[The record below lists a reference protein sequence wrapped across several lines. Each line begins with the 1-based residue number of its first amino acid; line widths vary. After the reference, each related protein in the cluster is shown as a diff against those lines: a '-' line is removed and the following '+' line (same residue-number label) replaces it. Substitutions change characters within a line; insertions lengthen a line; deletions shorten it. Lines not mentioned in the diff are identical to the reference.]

1 MSSFPFPSTGDNPF
15 AFYRSVLRAHSIHL
29 PDDPAGFRAR
39 LIVLFIVVACLFLT
53 SLLNFALHILSYRI
67 KGRSIWLFRLVERD
81 GSKRILSNHFALC
94 GIGGAVMFAILFG
107 DCLALWRTY
116 VSPGNGDGIRHVA
129 IWGFA
134 VWPPAYAVGWTLS
147 WATFQAYGQV
157 ASASASLH
165 PAGVDAKGRGWRA
178 GMPAWLENLLFV
190 GGGIGA
196 VATHSTLAGIASE
209 ASNDLWH
216 TFDVFD
222 GYLASQASSWDGS
235 TLSAT
240 AGSQILKG
248 FSEMEKAADH
258 FYYTSAN
265 MCIGAAV
272 LPLFLVLV
280 NLVLASFV
288 LTIRQNI
295 RLQLV
300 HFPTLTA
307 SDAVPTNVAVSPPAD
322 GEKPNQRDP
331 LPSPTSP
338 TFLLPRSSPTLP
350 PSSVPFSPPTPIL
363 SPSSPRMVL
372 SISIDPQTNTSLR
385 TTRPLPTRSHVR
397 AIADDPEL
405 AVAGSSSHL
414 YADRISALMKA
425 EIELLV
431 IGVSVIVGA
440 LALAVT
446 CAWSVTVF
454 RDWEN
459 MSWAKQEAVLT
470 LPIWVLGIGLVVG
483 EGAHAW
489 VEWKYVVGRWWRI
502 EQYAQSKERR
512 ESDLAAK
519 PASATGGGS
528 RRFSIRSFGIR
539 PPFGRS
545 TTTDSTRSARGV
557 GGGRTSQV
565 GGGGFDGAIEVA
577 IEVMQKEEVDVE
589 VEDEEEAVDEL
600 LYSEARRAAREGEKL
615 EQPRRKEVWED

>member
-1 MSSFPFPSTGDNPF
+1 MS
-15 AFYRSVLRAHSIHL
+15 RSGALRCGRPLMQS
-29 PDDPAGFRAR
+29 G
-39 LIVLFIVVACLFLT
+39 
-53 SLLNFALHILSYRI
+53 
-67 KGRSIWLFRLVERD
+67 GRSGALV
-81 GSKRILSNHFALC
+81 ALLC
-94 GIGGAVMFAILFG
+94 HV
-107 DCLALWRTY
+107 LADLVT
-116 VSPGNGDGIRHVA
+116 N
-129 IWGFA
+129 
-134 VWPPAYAVGWTLS
+134 S

-157 ASASASLH
+157 ASASASLD

-196 VATHSTLAGIASE
+196 VATHSVRFPLELPPDPLLTVWLGQTLAGIASE
-209 ASNDLWH
+209 ASDDLWQ
-216 TFDVFD
+216 TFDAFD

-235 TLSAT
+235 TLTASAGT
-240 AGSQILKG
+240 QILKG
-248 FSEMEKAADH
+248 FSEMKKAADH

-288 LTIRQNI
+288 LMIRQNI

-307 SDAVPTNVAVSPPAD
+307 SDAAPTNPAAAVSPPAD
-322 GEKPNQRDP
+322 GEKASQPLDP

-338 TFLLPRSSPTLP
+338 TLLLPRSSPPIPL
-350 PSSVPFSPPTPIL
+350 SAVPFSPPTPIL
-363 SPSSPRMVL
+363 SPSPPRMVL
-372 SISIDPQTNTSLR
+372 SISIDPLTNTPLR

-431 IGVSVIVGA
+431 IGLSVVIGA

-459 MSWAKQEAVLT
+459 MGWAKQEAVLT
-470 LPIWVLGIGLVVG
+470 LPIWVLGVGLVVG
-483 EGAHAW
+483 EGLHAW

-502 EQYAQSKERR
+502 ERYAQSKERR

-519 PASATGGGS
+519 AASGTGGGS
-528 RRFSIRSFGIR
+528 RRFSIRSLGTR
-539 PPFGRS
+539 KPFVRS
-545 TTTDSTRSARGV
+545 TTTDSTRSTRGV
-557 GGGRTSQV
+557 GGGRTSQI

-589 VEDEEEAVDEL
+589 VQDEEEAVDEL
-600 LYSEARRAAREGEKL
+600 LYSGAREKDKG